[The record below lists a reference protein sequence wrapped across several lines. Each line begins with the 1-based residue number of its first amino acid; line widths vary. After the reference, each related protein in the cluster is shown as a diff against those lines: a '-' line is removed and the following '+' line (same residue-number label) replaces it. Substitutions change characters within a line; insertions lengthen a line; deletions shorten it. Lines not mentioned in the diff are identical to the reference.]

1 MTFFLLF
8 CAGDGRYWQI
18 CSPFYLPCSQTLSVR
33 RLIPLAEC
41 FLTGWSSFLLKEE
54 EEEEEE
60 SAVVLIGGHL
70 LNPVGNRLRRQRHP
84 WPLPE
89 AFRFWSRS
97 RTDRRRRQR
106 PFRRLRWPR
115 RWRRHRS
122 IRRKR
127 RNGLRRNLAKTT
139 WRRTCGRR

>member
-54 EEEEEE
+54 EEEE

-84 WPLPE
+84 WCPPPRQE
-89 AFRFWSRS
+89 EEEGKSNEEWHCNWH
-97 RTDRRRRQR
+97 TDDVPR
-106 PFRRLRWPR
+106 PSYPR
-115 RWRRHRS
+115 RIDSGS
-122 IRRKR
+122 IHAPKP
-127 RNGLRRNLAKTT
+127 TI
-139 WRRTCGRR
+139 